1 MKYIKGFDD
10 VNEWLDQKIA
20 KQVLIKESITTDVD
34 GLLSSIN
41 DKKVDFY
48 AIHLANDEYIGKPI
62 ELLYDDENFNNQ
74 LYKNNLKKG
83 EMSTTMDIENFLR
96 KDIDMKF
103 FFLYSRDET
112 VLNNPNFLIL
122 QYYKDNK
129 WFPMEIYTLKGPI
142 EDFYSKLT
150 AKTIELTLDNITY
163 TYETSNSGNNWLLK
177 DKDKKTDKF
186 KENLETDQIKELIRS
201 GAKLKI
207 ID

>member
-1 MKYIKGFDD
+1 MIKKYL
-10 VNEWLDQKIA
+10 EY
-20 KQVLIKESITTDVD
+20 IKESITTDVD
-34 GLLSSIN
+34 GLLDSIR

-48 AIHLANDEYIGKPI
+48 AIHLANDEYAGKPI